1 MTTNQ
6 SDSSTVQ
13 YYIEQ
18 ILDFKQYKIDDHVAT
33 RYMHTRDIIICGI
46 IKNISILDQQ
56 IQILLDVSSEL
67 VTIKANELVGRIKKV
82 Y

>member
-18 ILDFKQYKIDDHVAT
+18 ILDFKQYKIDDYVAT

-56 IQILLDVSSEL
+56 ILLDVSSEL
-67 VTIKANELVGRIKKV
+67 ITIKANELVGRIKKV
-82 Y
+82 I